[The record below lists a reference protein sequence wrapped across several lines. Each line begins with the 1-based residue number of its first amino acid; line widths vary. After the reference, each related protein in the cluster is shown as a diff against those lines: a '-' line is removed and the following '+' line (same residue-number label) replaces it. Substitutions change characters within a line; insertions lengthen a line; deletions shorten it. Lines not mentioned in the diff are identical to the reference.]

1 MDMVASG
8 DFAAIVA
15 NRYLHDP
22 PRGCRNFTL
31 TTKTQNGSLVYLVTG
46 QP

>member
-1 MDMVASG
+1 MVASG

-15 NRYLHDP
+15 NGYLHDP

-31 TTKTQNGSLVYLVTG
+31 ATKTQNGNLVYLVTG